1 MYTAKIRVA
10 VVLSAV
16 LLGVPGCSQ
25 GGGAAAPPGG
35 TAPAASTP
43 ASAGMPMG
51 SASAGAGSG
60 PGASTGSAAGA
71 SLTIKDFAYGPTLQV
86 AAGSTVTVTN
96 MDSAAHTVTADEGG
110 AFDVTI
116 KGSGGTATFTAP
128 GAPGTYAYHCTYHP
142 GMHGTLVV
150 K

>member
-1 MYTAKIRVA
+1 MDTAKIRIG
-10 VVLSAV
+10 VVLSAA
-16 LLGVPGCSQ
+16 LLGVAGCAQ
-25 GGGAAAPPGG
+25 GGGTAAPPGG
-35 TAPAASTP
+35 SATASAP
-43 ASAGMPMG
+43 ASAGMPMD
-51 SASAGAGSG
+51 SASSGAGTG
-60 PGASTGSAAGA
+60 PGASTGTAAGA

-116 KGSGGTATFTAP
+116 KGSGGTATFKAP
-128 GAPGTYAYHCTYHP
+128 SAPGTYAYHCTYHP